1 MGRFDTPT
9 QYILMIES
17 DSVGEWIIDEEYDG
31 TPEHPIHMPKLSAHS
46 KHPFSFSDLSEYSRI
61 TGTHTC

>member
-1 MGRFDTPT
+1 MGGFDTPT

-31 TPEHPIHMPKLSAHS
+31 TPEKPIHMPKLSAHS
-46 KHPFSFSDLSEYSRI
+46 KHPFSFSDLSE
-61 TGTHTC
+61 